1 MHRAS
6 PSLPLAG
13 SVPTSPPQGRPFQF
27 SLPWRPCHEAKS
39 EPSLALR
46 AAQPYFR
53 SPPNKP
59 FPLAASTGLVA
70 AIPGFLHLY
79 RLQPERAEI
88 LQRLAITVGL
98 SYYLKKKREKKNST
112 QRPTISLPTA
122 DCRPR
127 SLIDNGTFVKT

>member
-1 MHRAS
+1 
-6 PSLPLAG
+6 
-13 SVPTSPPQGRPFQF
+13 
-27 SLPWRPCHEAKS
+27 
-39 EPSLALR
+39 
-46 AAQPYFR
+46 
-53 SPPNKP
+53 
-59 FPLAASTGLVA
+59 
-70 AIPGFLHLY
+70 
-79 RLQPERAEI
+79 LQPERAEI